1 MTVLCLFKKLVEA
14 EARVSLYE
22 KQLQNIFQKLEC
34 EDYTRSK
41 ESKRKLSKFYWA
53 FYTKG
58 KFKLELNHTWTI
70 FPYTQASLTPPTSLT
85 NTPSHRPVKP
95 GSTRIQHTPQIAHI
109 WRCFY
114 VLALVKWV
122 VFAALSKTWQC
133 IRQKARQSRYR
144 P

>member
-58 KFKLELNHTWTI
+58 KFKLELNHT
-70 FPYTQASLTPPTSLT
+70 
-85 NTPSHRPVKP
+85 
-95 GSTRIQHTPQIAHI
+95 
-109 WRCFY
+109 
-114 VLALVKWV
+114 
-122 VFAALSKTWQC
+122 
-133 IRQKARQSRYR
+133 
-144 P
+144 